1 MSDISNI
8 IAALP
13 LISKDQS
20 GKWNYFNYRMVLKA
34 IAYLLGLYFTQ
45 EEINQLPNEILFNKI
60 KPELDEL
67 LSMILVDYND
77 DKLITLK
84 QLDTMGKLTSP
95 MPRFTKSHKKF

>member
-1 MSDISNI
+1 MRIR
-8 IAALP
+8 LP
-13 LISKDQS
+13 SESKSRLRVPDPLNWS
-20 GKWNYFNYRMVLKA
+20 SILSWPHSPI

-45 EEINQLPNEILFNKI
+45 EEINQLPNKILFNQI

-67 LSMILVDYND
+67 LSMILVDYSD

-95 MPRFTKSHKKF
+95 MPRFTKDHKRF